1 MNRNSEAQ
9 IPYSRP
15 LLGSEEE
22 EAVLKVLRSGWLTTG
37 TQALE
42 FEQEFSRFISNVDT
56 AGSRPGNGKLPGH
69 GTGPGDETQAG
80 QENLPEHRN
89 EPGQAH
95 AKVPD
100 GSAAG
105 SGDAGFANAG
115 FADAGTESAPRSPVT
130 ALALSSA
137 TAGLH
142 VGLAALDLP
151 EGSEIL
157 LSPYTFAASAN
168 ALLYNR
174 LKPRFVDCA
183 PGGFHLDPDRA
194 EHLLASSWRSRKIRG
209 LMSVHFA
216 GYEHRGGDIEEICRH
231 AGIELLEDA
240 AHSFPARTAD
250 GGIQGGRGRF
260 GVYSFYANKTIT
272 TGEGGMLI
280 SRDERLL
287 ERVKRLRLHGISR
300 EVWSRYTTPGRGW
313 EYDVVL
319 PGFKYNLPDILA
331 AIGRVQLKRA
341 DEFLLKRRRIASR
354 YARAFADRDWC
365 SLPPGAEALLEQS
378 DIRHLEQRDPSRQDG
393 TGTRAEDDMSHS
405 WHIYSLRLNLDKLSI
420 GRDEFIARLAA
431 KGIGSSVH
439 FIPLHLMSYYAKTF
453 GLKREDFPNALE
465 SYRSSISLPIFP
477 SLSGEETERIIEEA
491 LKIGDTS
498 YRGI

>member
-15 LLGSEEE
+15 LLGKEEE

-42 FEQEFSRFISNVDT
+42 FEKEFTRFISDVESAGAGMTPAGADVES
-56 AGSRPGNGKLPGH
+56 AGSDPERAESRPAPVSSV
-69 GTGPGDETQAG
+69 ASSSV
-80 QENLPEHRN
+80 
-89 EPGQAH
+89 A
-95 AKVPD
+95 VS
-100 GSAAG
+100 SAAL
-105 SGDAGFANAG
+105 S
-115 FADAGTESAPRSPVT
+115 SV
-130 ALALSSA
+130 ALSSA

-142 VGLAALDLP
+142 LGLAALELP

-168 ALLYNR
+168 AVLYNR

-183 PGGFHLDPDRA
+183 PGGYHLDPDRA
-194 EHLLASSWRSRKIRG
+194 EALLASRWRSRKVRG

-216 GYEHRGGDIEEICRH
+216 GYEHRGDDIEDICRN
-231 AGIELLEDA
+231 AGIELVEDA
-240 AHSFPARTAD
+240 AHSFPARQPGGSRRNETQPAMQGGPRPGIQPGIP
-250 GGIQGGRGRF
+250 GGIQGSRGRF

-280 SRDERLL
+280 SRDEALL

-341 DEFLLKRRRIASR
+341 DEFLLKRRRIAAR
-354 YARAFADRDWC
+354 YARAFAGRDWC
-365 SLPPGAEALLEQS
+365 SLPPGAEDLLELGDDS
-378 DIRHLEQRDPSRQDG
+378 LME
-393 TGTRAEDDMSHS
+393 TGQAGGGEFTHS
-405 WHIYSLRLNLDKLSI
+405 WHIYSLRLRLDKLSI
-420 GRDEFIARLAA
+420 GRDEFIARLAE

-439 FIPLHLMSYYAKTF
+439 FIPLHLMSYYGKSL
-453 GLKREDFPNALE
+453 GLKPGDFPNALE
-465 SYRSSISLPIFP
+465 SYQSSISLPIFP

-491 LKIGDTS
+491 LKIGDTF